1 MLILD
6 KESTIME
13 IIKAAQL
20 AHKEHWR
27 RTSDESAGDKQ
38 ATSATK
44 SWQNKVISQNV
55 CCEVQIADNLKERID
70 VIDLS
75 ECTAY
80 ELKVSGKNPHH
91 EFYKDIF
98 KVIVYNQNHSNK
110 INQFVFLT
118 EKEGAD
124 KLNKG
129 MGKEVMQSIH
139 AYDFSVKVIEI

>member
-1 MLILD
+1 
-6 KESTIME
+6 ME
-13 IIKAAQL
+13 IIRAAKL

-27 RTSDESAGDKQ
+27 GTSDESVGDKQ

-44 SWQNKVISQNV
+44 SWQDKVISQNV
-55 CCEVQIADNLKERID
+55 RCEVQVADNLKERID
-70 VIDLS
+70 VIDFS
-75 ECTAY
+75 ECAAY

-98 KVIVYNQNHSNK
+98 KVIVYNQNHPNK
-110 INQFVFLT
+110 INKFVFLT